1 MQHSNCYSNVKSQYN
16 KFEYGG
22 YLIVK
27 MDLVYK
33 WPFSFF
39 FFIEISNPFFPHL
52 ISTPQLFGFTK
63 CSNPRLLQPPVYS
76 GSKSMYVITFL
87 WCPPQF
93 IKKVLLA
100 KYTCFPYI
108 LNALTWYE
116 KETNAGDTPWLVKF
130 TDDFINWSLQF
141 FVKTGSI
148 YISLKW

>member
-39 FFIEISNPFFPHL
+39 FYRNFQPLFPPSYFNPPVVWFYEMF
-52 ISTPQLFGFTK
+52 
-63 CSNPRLLQPPVYS
+63 QPPVYS

>member
-39 FFIEISNPFFPHL
+39 F
-52 ISTPQLFGFTK
+52 FTK